1 MDYTELIK
9 KLDDLSHETYIL
21 QRSIKENFGDDNIA
35 ILAASVIYNFSAQL
49 DDFINLMSE
58 Q

>member
-21 QRSIKENFGDDNIA
+21 QKQVKENFGDDNIA
-35 ILAASVIYNFSAQL
+35 ILAASCLYNFSNQL
-49 DDFINLMSE
+49 DDFVNLMAE